1 MRASPVFPLTEGA
14 WLPEEIS
21 LESGGRVASYLQA
34 IASAQPEGAE
44 RAARLT
50 RTVLFGGTLSPA
62 LKLAM
67 GRRIAERLSTPYA
80 LAHFQRLQ
88 AASSPAPE
96 DRERVG
102 LAVRYADDLTR
113 DVHGVSDAD
122 FARAGS
128 VFNDAQ
134 LVELTLATCFFNYFA
149 RLTQGLGVGIEP
161 WLSGTRPQV
170 PRSAENNFG
179 AARVALASDDE
190 LRMGQGLLER
200 AKNPASSGLG
210 IAIAN
215 SQRAM
220 VRVPDIHEAWMGG
233 WGARPS
239 TPNPDGVPRTTLLQ
253 VSLAVS
259 TANGCRYCVLHQV
272 QGLRRQGVEIGKL
285 LALQKSDDLLAP
297 YEKAAVD
304 FARKLTRAPATL
316 TEEDRAALAKHFPGP
331 RAFEVLHQTCRFA
344 FMNRFTDGLRLP
356 SEDEAVKTY
365 RETYGRDF
373 TNKKGQKV

>member
-1 MRASPVFPLTEGA
+1 MSAVFPLARVT
-14 WLPEEIS
+14 LPEELT
-21 LESGGRVASYLQA
+21 LESDGRVASYLQA
-34 IASAQPEGAE
+34 IASAQPEGVE

-50 RTVLFGGTLSPA
+50 RTVLFGGTLSPG

-67 GRRIAERLSTPYA
+67 GRRIAERLGTPYTQ
-80 LAHFQRLQ
+80 AHCQRLQ
-88 AASSPAPE
+88 AASAPAPE
-96 DRERVG
+96 SRERLT

-134 LVELTLATCFFNYFA
+134 LVELTLTTCFFNYFA
-149 RLTQGLGVGIEP
+149 RLTHGLGVTVEP
-161 WLSGTRPQV
+161 WLSTAHPQL
-170 PRSAENNFG
+170 PRATENPLG
-179 AARVALASDDE
+179 VARVALASDGE
-190 LRMGQGLLER
+190 LKMATNLLER
-200 AKNPASSGLG
+200 AKNPAASGLG

-233 WGARPS
+233 WGARSS
-239 TPNPDGVPRTTLLQ
+239 TPSPSAVSRTILLQ

-259 TANGCRYCVLHQV
+259 TVNGCRYCVLHQV
-272 QGLRRQGVEIGKL
+272 QGLRRQGIEVGKL
-285 LALQKSDDLLAP
+285 LALQKNDDALTP
-297 YEKAAVD
+297 EEKAAVD

-316 TEEDRAALAKHFPGP
+316 TEEDRVALSKQFPDAK
-331 RAFEVLHQTCRFA
+331 AFDVLHQTCRFA